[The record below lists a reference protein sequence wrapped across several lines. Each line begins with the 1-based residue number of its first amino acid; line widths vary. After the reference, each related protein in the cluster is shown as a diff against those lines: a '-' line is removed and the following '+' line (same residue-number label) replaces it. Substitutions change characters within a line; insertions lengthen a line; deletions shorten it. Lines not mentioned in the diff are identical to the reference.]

1 VSLPWSLRFGFA
13 IRKIGAENKFERHAL
28 GAGDHAF
35 LQSGN
40 LPGLPLRWLGGGQLT
55 DDLGAFGFQFK
66 SGIQHQHVR
75 AAGEQRP
82 GAGDARRTGTDDT
95 VHNFSLPGNA
105 VAEWKQNLVRVQ
117 AYSKTKSGAAF
128 PHSAC

>member
-1 VSLPWSLRFGFA
+1 
-13 IRKIGAENKFERHAL
+13 
-28 GAGDHAF
+28 
-35 LQSGN
+35 
-40 LPGLPLRWLGGGQLT
+40 
-55 DDLGAFGFQFK
+55 
-66 SGIQHQHVR
+66 
-75 AAGEQRP
+75 
-82 GAGDARRTGTDDT
+82 